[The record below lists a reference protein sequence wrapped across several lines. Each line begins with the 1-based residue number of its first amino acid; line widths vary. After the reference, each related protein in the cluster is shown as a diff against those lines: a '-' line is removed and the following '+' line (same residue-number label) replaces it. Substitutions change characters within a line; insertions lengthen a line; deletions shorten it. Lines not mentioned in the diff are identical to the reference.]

1 MAMVD
6 YSDYSTMVWSV
17 LFQIKSVIDS
27 IYFTLV
33 SAIAKPINMVAK
45 YVTWVSSK
53 YWRAAFFVVLLVYT
67 VGLLIQARSYSS
79 DARLFPFMIGVP
91 LILMIILYLVL
102 TFSSRYSGSG
112 SGIFD
117 SITDEA
123 LSDAGD
129 EGAEGSDETTVRVQ
143 RELKMVLWVVSL
155 LTVVYF
161 FGFLNAFLLFLFLFV
176 YTYEQSLL
184 RATLIT
190 TLSLAFVQIFF
201 VEFLSLP
208 LWEGALFNSVLLA
221 APRGWWR

>member
-1 MAMVD
+1 MALAD
-6 YSDYSTMVWSV
+6 DSDHSTMVWSV

-33 SAIAKPINMVAK
+33 SAIAKPIDMIAK
-45 YVTWVSSK
+45 YVTRVSSK
-53 YWRAAFFVVLLVYT
+53 YWKAAFFVVLLVYT
-67 VGLLIQARSYSS
+67 VGLLIQAWSYSS
-79 DARLFPFMIGVP
+79 DARLFPFLIGVP
-91 LILMIILYLVL
+91 LILMIALYLVL

-112 SGIFD
+112 SGVFD

-123 LSDAGD
+123 LSDD
-129 EGAEGSDETTVRVQ
+129 DGAEGGDETTVRVQ
-143 RELKMVLWVVSL
+143 RELKMVLWIVSL
-155 LTVVYF
+155 LAVVYF
-161 FGFLNAFLLFLFLFV
+161 FGFLNAFLLFLFFFV

-190 TLSLAFVQIFF
+190 ALSLAFVQIFF